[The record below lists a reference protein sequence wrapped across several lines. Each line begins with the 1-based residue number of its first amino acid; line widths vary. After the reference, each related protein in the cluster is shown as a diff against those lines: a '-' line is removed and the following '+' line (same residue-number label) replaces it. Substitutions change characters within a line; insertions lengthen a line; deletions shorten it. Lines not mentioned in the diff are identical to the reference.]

1 MNAVLKALKAFC
13 IQTVCTFYCACNT
26 SNQVTHAE
34 VIATGIAQVKLL
46 ISAWFTSCGNAYSTL
61 IIRQVVL
68 CSCGKEREKSV
79 LWFSIW
85 SLYTG
90 KSRKYWK
97 SRVVLNSNFSM
108 CEDLLYSNVL
118 GDVTHILPSVSED
131 IFNHLIMFCCL
142 LFLCISVFFL

>member
-13 IQTVCTFYCACNT
+13 IQTVCTFNCACNT

-34 VIATGIAQVKLL
+34 VIATEIAQVKLL
-46 ISAWFTSCGNAYSTL
+46 ISAWFTSCGNAYSTTL

-68 CSCGKEREKSV
+68 CSCGKESEKSV

-97 SRVVLNSNFSM
+97 SRVALNLNFSM
-108 CEDLLYSNVL
+108 CEDLLYSNFW
-118 GDVTHILPSVSED
+118 GDVLPSVSED
-131 IFNHLIMFCCL
+131 MFNHLIMFCCFI
-142 LFLCISVFFL
+142 FLCISVFFL